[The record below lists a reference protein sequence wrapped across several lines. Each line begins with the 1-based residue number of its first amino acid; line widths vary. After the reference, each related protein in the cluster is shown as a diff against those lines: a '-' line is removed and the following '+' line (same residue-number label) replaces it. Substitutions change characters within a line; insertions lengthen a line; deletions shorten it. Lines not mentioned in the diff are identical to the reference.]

1 MSDYEFVDKK
11 RQVKRKFKSFRQ
23 EGGAGSLEQ
32 LKTKL
37 SEFITEDPDFLEPY
51 LVLEEIYQQEENPEK
66 AAQIRQEAFDRAV
79 SLITDKEGNWPD
91 LLPWSYDENRHIIRT
106 LLQQAISEW
115 ENREWQ
121 QALDL
126 LRLLII
132 TNPNDNVAA
141 RYYILAIRMG
151 FTFSGFEDR
160 FNKGGYYDQELSDW
174 FDEHVHRFTDE
185 FDWWLKWKK
194 NHQKNS

>member
-11 RQVKRKFKSFRQ
+11 REVKRKFKSFRQ
-23 EGGAGSLEQ
+23 EGGVENLDQ
-32 LKTKL
+32 LKSKL
-37 SEFITEDPDFLEPY
+37 NELITEDPDFLEPY
-51 LVLEEIYQQEENPEK
+51 LVLEEIYQEEENPQK
-66 AAQIRQEAFDRAV
+66 ASQARQEAFERAIN
-79 SLITDKEGNWPD
+79 LITDNEGNWPD
-91 LLPWSYDENRHIIRT
+91 LLPWAYEENRHIIRT

-151 FTFSGFEDR
+151 FTFTGFEDR

-174 FDEHVHRFTDE
+174 FDEHVSRFPDE

-194 NHQKNS
+194 EQQS